1 MIYFNFALYG
11 SLLFVL
17 IRRANKIN
25 LSILIVSI
33 WTVSAFFG
41 IFYINSPLYREGR
54 FPITM
59 EPFVYLFICL
69 VIAMI
74 PFFRQRTGI
83 NKIICNNKFLIN
95 ISYGF
100 AVLSIMPLIESFF
113 LFGKLI
119 INGQFYMLGA
129 NYADVALGNTTS
141 LIKYSWFSERC
152 MIILNYF
159 KLVTPILF
167 YYFVQ
172 NKSRNKTILIGLFAA
187 SFVPVFTGL
196 AIGGKTQLTFFCLY
210 FLGLYLFLQSSLS
223 NDSRKFIKR
232 ILIILGSI
240 AAVLIIVLSI
250 GRYVI
255 GSEGKGSEG
264 PQEHLFQYFS
274 ESMLNFNQNAFHET
288 VKLNG
293 MQSAQPLLLALG
305 LTKVPIEERR
315 EFISHRIYSPA
326 HIFYSLFGDLYL
338 DYGSS
343 TTLVIL
349 IILAIAFCQIKT
361 EGNIMLYHLVLMGI
375 YIFIMVN
382 SLFYFSFKVS
392 YAPIYGSILFAIFL
406 KFFEKR
412 TRVN

>member
-1 MIYFNFALYG
+1 MIYLNFALYG
-11 SLLFVL
+11 GLLLVL
-17 IRRANKIN
+17 IKRANKIN

-33 WTVSAFFG
+33 WALSAFFG
-41 IFYINSPLYREGR
+41 IFYIKSSLYREGR

-59 EPFVYLFICL
+59 EPFIYLFICL
-69 VIAMI
+69 IIAMI

-100 AVLSIMPLIESFF
+100 AILSIMPLIESFF
-113 LFGKLI
+113 QFGRLI

-152 MIILNYF
+152 MIVLNYF

-172 NKSRNKTILIGLFAA
+172 NKSKNKTILTGLFSA
-187 SFVPVFTGL
+187 SFVPVLPSL
-196 AIGGKTQLTFFCLY
+196 AIGGKTQLTFFSLY
-210 FLGLYLFLQSSLS
+210 FLGLFLFLQASLS
-223 NDSRKFIKR
+223 YSSRKFIKK

-240 AAVLIIVLSI
+240 VASLIIALSI
-250 GRYVI
+250 GRYII
-255 GSEGKGSEG
+255 GSEGSGSG

-288 VKLNG
+288 QKLDG
-293 MQSAQPLLLALG
+293 IQSAQPLLLTLG
-305 LTKVPIEERR
+305 LTNIPLEERR
-315 EFISHRIYSPA
+315 EFVSHKIYSPA

-343 TTLVIL
+343 TTIIIL
-349 IILAIAFCQIKT
+349 IILAITFCQIKT

-375 YIFIMVN
+375 YIFVMVN

-392 YAPIYGSILFAIFL
+392 YDPIYGSILFAIFL
-406 KFFEKR
+406 KLFEKR